1 MSSGIGF
8 SEILLILAVM
18 VIFIDSKKIPGLIR
32 KSFRIAGQL
41 RAAVKKFIDE
51 FDVK

>member
-1 MSSGIGF
+1 MISGIGF

-18 VIFIDSKKIPGLIR
+18 VIFIDSKHIPGIIR
-32 KSFRIAGQL
+32 QSVKAMAQL

-51 FDVK
+51 INVK

>member
-1 MSSGIGF
+1 MASGIGF
-8 SEILLILAVM
+8 SEILLILAIM
-18 VIFIDSKKIPGLIR
+18 VIFIDSKQIPELIR

-41 RAAVKKFIDE
+41 RAAIRKFIDE